1 MKNLCIVFS
10 GGCYGTFTEWCLNY
24 FSDPSFPTDLP
35 FTKVGSAHLF
45 NGNHLVECWLE
56 YIHSDKEFSFVR
68 CHPKMLAQENVV
80 DNLKLI
86 SRHFKKTVLIIPTK
100 DTFAW
105 NINNK
110 LEKIWG
116 DRFWSITTDDQMN
129 KNIRKWK
136 SCDSYDQLDRW
147 EFREFLSFFMYE
159 QHLAEVDLEDILDNY
174 ENLNNVL
181 HIITLEDFKNNFNNT
196 ICSLLNYCEITP
208 IRIETLDYIHSTWLE
223 NQHHIFKDD
232 LIFKIIDSLLNN
244 RFYSWHDKN
253 LTLADEALVQY
264 FLRLHNIEL
273 RCYNLNVFPINTED
287 LKKLYVNTLT

>member
-1 MKNLCIVFS
+1 
-10 GGCYGTFTEWCLNY
+10 
-24 FSDPSFPTDLP
+24 
-35 FTKVGSAHLF
+35 
-45 NGNHLVECWLE
+45 
-56 YIHSDKEFSFVR
+56 
-68 CHPKMLAQENVV
+68 
-80 DNLKLI
+80 
-86 SRHFKKTVLIIPTK
+86 
-100 DTFAW
+100 
-105 NINNK
+105 
-110 LEKIWG
+110 
-116 DRFWSITTDDQMN
+116 
-129 KNIRKWK
+129 
-136 SCDSYDQLDRW
+136 
-147 EFREFLSFFMYE
+147 MYE